1 MEGKAIYAALIA
13 VQQGLKA
20 PKDKSGGK
28 YKYRSAEDIL
38 EKVKPL
44 LQENGLVVLLDEV
57 IKVDSIGSYIESTA
71 TLIDIATGDSVSTH
85 SMARE
90 DVGTKF
96 MSPGQAT
103 GAALSYARKYALGGM
118 FAIDNEEDIDSQQ
131 YQNSRQTSQNRP
143 QGAAR
148 QNATTNTHSAQQAAN
163 GGADAI
169 RTKAIKSLNAEIERT
184 GVTSGAVKD
193 IALAKYGKASVK
205 EMTTG
210 QICDLTNKLEK
221 YLMEQIEELEPPD
234 KADEDFDIATEAR
247 FG

>member
-1 MEGKAIYAALIA
+1 MAEGKAIYAALLA

-44 LQENGLVVLLDEV
+44 LQENGLVILLDET
-57 IKVDSIGSYIESTA
+57 IKADAVGSFIESTA

-103 GAALSYARKYALGGM
+103 GAAVSYARKYALGGM
-118 FAIDNEEDIDSQQ
+118 FAVDNEEDIDSQQ

-143 QGAAR
+143 QAP
-148 QNATTNTHSAQQAAN
+148 AN
-163 GGADAI
+163 IGKGSNNNDM
-169 RTKAIKSLNAEIERT
+169 RTKAMKSLTEAIKQC
-184 GVTSGAVKD
+184 GVTKEEVSA
-193 IALAKYGKASVK
+193 IAGVKYGKVP
-205 EMTTG
+205 
-210 QICDLTNKLEK
+210 L
-221 YLMEQIEELEPPD
+221 
-234 KADEDFDIATEAR
+234 
-247 FG
+247 

>member
-1 MEGKAIYAALIA
+1 MEGKAIYAALLA

-57 IKVDSIGSYIESTA
+57 IKADSVGSYIESTA

-103 GAALSYARKYALGGM
+103 GAAISYARKYALGGM

-143 QGAAR
+143 Q
-148 QNATTNTHSAQQAAN
+148 QPAN
-163 GGADAI
+163 IGKGSNNNDM
-169 RTKAIKSLNAEIERT
+169 RTKAMKSLTEAIKQC
-184 GVTSGAVKD
+184 GVTKEEVSA
-193 IALAKYGKASVK
+193 IAGVKYGKVSTKDMSIGEIADLANNLQMYII
-205 EMTTG
+205 ETTG
-210 QICDLTNKLEK
+210 VG
-221 YLMEQIEELEPPD
+221 
-234 KADEDFDIATEAR
+234 A
-247 FG
+247 

>member
-1 MEGKAIYAALIA
+1 MSEAKSVYAALIA

-20 PKDKSGGK
+20 PKDKNGGK

-57 IKVDSIGSYIESTA
+57 IKADSVGSYIESTA
-71 TLIDIATGDSVSTH
+71 TLVDIATGDSVSTH

-103 GAALSYARKYALGGM
+103 GAAISYARKYALGGM

-131 YQNSRQTSQNRP
+131 YKNSRQPSQNRP
-143 QGAAR
+143 QQAAR
-148 QNATTNTHSAQQAAN
+148 QNTTTNTNNAQQAAN
-163 GGADAI
+163 GGSDAI
-169 RTKAIKSLNAEIERT
+169 RARAIKSLNAEINRI
-184 GVTSGAVKD
+184 GVTGQEVAAIAGVKF
-193 IALAKYGKASVK
+193 GKTSTK
-205 EMTTG
+205 EMSTNE
-210 QICDLTNKLEK
+210 ICDLTNNLESWI
-221 YLMEQIEELEPPD
+221 MEQT
-234 KADEDFDIATEAR
+234 A
-247 FG
+247 

>member
-1 MEGKAIYAALIA
+1 MMEGKAIYAALLA

-44 LQENGLVVLLDEV
+44 LQENGLVILLDET
-57 IKVDSIGSYIESTA
+57 IKADAVGSFIESTA

-103 GAALSYARKYALGGM
+103 GAAVSYARKYALGGM

-143 QGAAR
+143 Q
-148 QNATTNTHSAQQAAN
+148 QPAN
-163 GGADAI
+163 IGKGSNNNDM
-169 RTKAIKSLNAEIERT
+169 RTKAMKSLTEAIKQC
-184 GVTSGAVKD
+184 GVTKEEVSA
-193 IALAKYGKASVK
+193 IAGVKYGKVSTKDMSIGEIADLANNLQMYII
-205 EMTTG
+205 ETTG
-210 QICDLTNKLEK
+210 VG
-221 YLMEQIEELEPPD
+221 
-234 KADEDFDIATEAR
+234 A
-247 FG
+247 

>member
-1 MEGKAIYAALIA
+1 MSKAIYAALLA

-28 YKYRSAEDIL
+28 YKYRSAEDVL

-44 LQENGLVVLLDEV
+44 LQENGLVILLDET
-57 IKVDSIGSYIESTA
+57 IKADAVGSFIESTA

-103 GAALSYARKYALGGM
+103 GAAVSYARKYALGGM

-143 QGAAR
+143 QGAA
-148 QNATTNTHSAQQAAN
+148 NIDKGSNNT
-163 GGADAI
+163 DM
-169 RTKAIKSLNAEIERT
+169 RTKAMKALNEAIKQC
-184 GVTSGAVKD
+184 GVSKEEVSA
-193 IALAKYGKASVK
+193 IAGVKYGKISTK
-205 EMTTG
+205 EMSIGEISDLANNLQMYIIETTG
-210 QICDLTNKLEK
+210 VG
-221 YLMEQIEELEPPD
+221 
-234 KADEDFDIATEAR
+234 A
-247 FG
+247 

>member
-1 MEGKAIYAALIA
+1 MSEAKSVYAALIA

-57 IKVDSIGSYIESTA
+57 IKADSVGSYIESTA

-103 GAALSYARKYALGGM
+103 GAAISYARKYALGGM

-131 YQNSRQTSQNRP
+131 YQNSRQTSQNRS
-143 QGAAR
+143 QQAAR
-148 QNATTNTHSAQQAAN
+148 QNTTTNTNNAQQAAN
-163 GGADAI
+163 GGSDAI
-169 RTKAIKSLNAEIERT
+169 RARAIKSLNAEISRI
-184 GVTSGAVKD
+184 GVTGQEVAAIAGVKF
-193 IALAKYGKASVK
+193 GKTSTK
-205 EMTTG
+205 DMTTNE
-210 QICDLTNKLEK
+210 ICDLANNLETWV
-221 YLMEQIEELEPPD
+221 MEQS
-234 KADEDFDIATEAR
+234 A
-247 FG
+247 

>member
-1 MEGKAIYAALIA
+1 MSEAKSVYAALIA

-20 PKDKSGGK
+20 PKDKNGGK

-57 IKVDSIGSYIESTA
+57 IKADSVGSYIESTA
-71 TLIDIATGDSVSTH
+71 TLVDIATGDSVSTH

-103 GAALSYARKYALGGM
+103 GAAISYARKYALGGM

-143 QGAAR
+143 QAPVNINKGS
-148 QNATTNTHSAQQAAN
+148 NNTDMRNKAVKALN
-163 GGADAI
+163 E
-169 RTKAIKSLNAEIERT
+169 AIKQCGAT
-184 GVTSGAVKD
+184 GQEVSA
-193 IALAKYGKASVK
+193 IAGLKYGKTSTKDMSVG
-205 EMTTG
+205 E
-210 QICDLTNKLEK
+210 ISDLANNLQM
-221 YLMEQIEELEPPD
+221 YIQQQLG
-234 KADEDFDIATEAR
+234 A
-247 FG
+247 

>member
-1 MEGKAIYAALIA
+1 MSKAIYAALLA

-44 LQENGLVVLLDEV
+44 LQENGLVILLDET
-57 IKVDSIGSYIESTA
+57 IKADAVGSFIESTA

-103 GAALSYARKYALGGM
+103 GAAVSYARKYALGGM

-143 QGAAR
+143 QQPPNISKGS
-148 QNATTNTHSAQQAAN
+148 NNT
-163 GGADAI
+163 DM
-169 RTKAIKSLNAEIERT
+169 RTKAMKALNEAIKQC
-184 GVTSGAVKD
+184 GVSKEEVSA
-193 IALAKYGKASVK
+193 IAGVKYGKISTK
-205 EMTTG
+205 EMSIGEISDLANNLQMYIIETTG
-210 QICDLTNKLEK
+210 VG
-221 YLMEQIEELEPPD
+221 
-234 KADEDFDIATEAR
+234 A
-247 FG
+247 

>member
-1 MEGKAIYAALIA
+1 MEGKAIYAALLA

-57 IKVDSIGSYIESTA
+57 IKADSVGSYIESTA

-103 GAALSYARKYALGGM
+103 GAAVSYARKYALGGM

-143 QGAAR
+143 Q
-148 QNATTNTHSAQQAAN
+148 QPAN
-163 GGADAI
+163 IGKGSNNNDM
-169 RTKAIKSLNAEIERT
+169 RTKAMKSLTEAIKQC
-184 GVTSGAVKD
+184 GVTKEEVSA
-193 IALAKYGKASVK
+193 IAGVKYGKVSTKDMSIGEIADLANNLQMYII
-205 EMTTG
+205 ETTG
-210 QICDLTNKLEK
+210 VG
-221 YLMEQIEELEPPD
+221 
-234 KADEDFDIATEAR
+234 A
-247 FG
+247 